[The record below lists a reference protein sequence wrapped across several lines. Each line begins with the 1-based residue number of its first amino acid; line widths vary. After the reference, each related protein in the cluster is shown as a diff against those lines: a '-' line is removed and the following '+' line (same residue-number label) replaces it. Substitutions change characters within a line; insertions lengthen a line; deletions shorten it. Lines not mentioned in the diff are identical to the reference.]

1 MAEPESAER
10 ERRGTWW
17 QRFLIWTFS
26 AALALLVYW
35 LLGFVLQ
42 DIGQLPGPDWE
53 QIQSARLDPELQK
66 TTDRLNSELASVKRN
81 IENEERRQRLLRDPV
96 VTVAGR

>member
-1 MAEPESAER
+1 MNEQEAAER

-26 AALALLVYW
+26 VALALLFYW

-42 DIGQLPGPDWE
+42 DIGNLPGPDWDRAGGGA
-53 QIQSARLDPELQK
+53 ARSRAA
-66 TTDRLNSELASVKRN
+66 DRRPS
-81 IENEERRQRLLRDPV
+81 
-96 VTVAGR
+96 G